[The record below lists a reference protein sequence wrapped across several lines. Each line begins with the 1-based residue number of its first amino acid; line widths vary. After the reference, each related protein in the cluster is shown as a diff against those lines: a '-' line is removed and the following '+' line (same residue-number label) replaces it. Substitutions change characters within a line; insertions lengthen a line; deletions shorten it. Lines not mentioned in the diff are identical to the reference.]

1 MWLPNHN
8 NSAKGARHMDENT
21 PIGFVKRGTIS
32 DPLTELLRIGARK
45 LIEAA
50 IQVELADFLQQ
61 FESRKTS
68 EGKRGVIRK
77 GISRNGKF

>member
-1 MWLPNHN
+1 ME
-8 NSAKGARHMDENT
+8 ENT
-21 PIGFVKRGTIS
+21 PIGFVKPGTIS
-32 DPLTELLRIGARK
+32 DPLAELLRIGARK
-45 LIEAA
+45 LFEAA
-50 IQVELADFLQQ
+50 IQAKLAEFLGQ